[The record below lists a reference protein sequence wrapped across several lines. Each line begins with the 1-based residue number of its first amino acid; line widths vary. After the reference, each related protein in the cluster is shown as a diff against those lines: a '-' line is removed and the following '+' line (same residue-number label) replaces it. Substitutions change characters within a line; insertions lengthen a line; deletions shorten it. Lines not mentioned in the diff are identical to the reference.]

1 MGGRGR
7 SAPASSPRRSGSS
20 RGISTRG
27 RTRCPAGSSSGSRSR
42 ARSPGPRRSSSATSR
57 RRRST
62 SRSRPRSSTSSSTC
76 RRRRASRTCSSR
88 TTSRSSATSP
98 TGSRSCTSARSS
110 TSGRPSASSS
120 RRTTRTRRRCCRR
133 SRRSP
138 PARGRGS
145 ACTGRSRARPT
156 RRRAA
161 ASTRAARARSPACAP
176 RPSRRGRTTAPA
188 TATAAT
194 SPRTTSLARS
204 VADLR
209 AGIVGAGWIAGTHA
223 ATLADLDG
231 VTLVATADVVP
242 ARAEYEDFREMLA
255 RERLDVVLVCTPP
268 DTHREVV
275 ERAAEARVA
284 VYLEKPVA
292 HAMDDALALRAAV
305 DAAGIVCAVGYQY
318 RALSFLAGLPRDAA
332 LLLGTGIS
340 DTVQRSWL
348 GDRARGGSMILER
361 ASHLIDLERALGG
374 DVESVSAVEAGDAVS
389 IALRFASG
397 ALGTVAVARAP
408 GGPGWRLELAGED
421 GTVTVELDPAF
432 RAHGAGP
439 DGELAPGSGA
449 HGAGLDVEHAG
460 PPPVR
465 LSLACFVDAAA
476 RHDRGAV
483 CSTLGEGVATLAV
496 ALAAQEAAERG
507 ATVRLD

>member
-1 MGGRGR
+1 
-7 SAPASSPRRSGSS
+7 
-20 RGISTRG
+20 
-27 RTRCPAGSSSGSRSR
+27 
-42 ARSPGPRRSSSATSR
+42 
-57 RRRST
+57 
-62 SRSRPRSSTSSSTC
+62 
-76 RRRRASRTCSSR
+76 
-88 TTSRSSATSP
+88 
-98 TGSRSCTSARSS
+98 
-110 TSGRPSASSS
+110 
-120 RRTTRTRRRCCRR
+120 
-133 SRRSP
+133 
-138 PARGRGS
+138 
-145 ACTGRSRARPT
+145 
-156 RRRAA
+156 
-161 ASTRAARARSPACAP
+161 
-176 RPSRRGRTTAPA
+176 
-188 TATAAT
+188 
-194 SPRTTSLARS
+194 

-374 DVESVSAVEAGDAVS
+374 DVANVTAVESGDAVS

-397 ALGTVAVARAP
+397 ALGTVVVGRAA
-408 GGPGWRLELAGED
+408 GGPGWRLELAGDD

-432 RAHGAGP
+432 RAHGAG
-439 DGELAPGSGA
+439 LA
-449 HGAGLDVEHAG
+449 LEHDR
-460 PPPVR
+460 PPPLR
-465 LSLACFVDAAA
+465 LSVACFLDAAA
-476 RHDRGAV
+476 RRDPGAV
-483 CSTLGEGVATLAV
+483 CCSLDDGVATLAV
-496 ALAAQEAAERG
+496 ALAAQEAAQRG
-507 ATVRLD
+507 AAVALA